1 MVVKFES
8 KTQNTRVKEIFGDLA
23 IYTTHEERINP
34 ETDEVEDDPNNFIID
49 IPLKNIV
56 GKSCGFD
63 SSFARDVHKSIILG
77 EEPRYQYSEDE
88 TVYINSVSTDEEH
101 PFFTTFQLA
110 LPNGLCREIQLWCEV
125 KDMYINDKFLTLH
138 VKSTRT

>member
-49 IPLKNIV
+49 IPLKNIIN
-56 GKSCGFD
+56 G
-63 SSFARDVHKSIILG
+63 KSIILG

-110 LPNGLCREIQLWCEV
+110 LPNGLCREIELWCEV

-138 VKSTRT
+138 VKSTHT